1 MSEELVIV
9 LDESGAKAVYDD
21 RLAGLL
27 DAGTSMIARASHVEY
42 DNLCGGWTADMAP
55 SSGPILG
62 VFSLRGEA
70 LAAEREW
77 LRTNL
82 GL

>member
-21 RLAGLL
+21 RLSPTLEALGEV
-27 DAGTSMIARASHVEY
+27 SIKRASFVEPSP
-42 DNLCGGWTADMAP
+42 GGWTADMAP